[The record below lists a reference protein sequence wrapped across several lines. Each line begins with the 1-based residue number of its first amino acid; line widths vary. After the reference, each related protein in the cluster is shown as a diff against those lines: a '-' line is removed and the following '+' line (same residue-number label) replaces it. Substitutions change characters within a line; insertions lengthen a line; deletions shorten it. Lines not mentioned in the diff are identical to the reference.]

1 MVVRPFISSRHGCK
15 RRTNAMNGLIIG
27 AGVIAGMTTAGHFAV
42 GSKQFLAPMLESQF
56 EQVPKKVMHC
66 VFHYVSAFL
75 LFSTLALLLAGF
87 EIDLG
92 GGNTALVRFIGL
104 NYLAFAIWQLAI
116 ATASGIPRGIFKLF
130 QWVFFLAIAVLAFAG
145 TLLTN

>member
-1 MVVRPFISSRHGCK
+1 
-15 RRTNAMNGLIIG
+15 MNGLIIA
-27 AGVIAGMTTAGHFAV
+27 AGVIAGMTTMGHFVV
-42 GSKQFLAPMLESQF
+42 GSKQFLAPMLGSQF

-66 VFHYVSAFL
+66 VFHYVSVFL

-87 EIDLG
+87 EIDIG

-116 ATASGIPRGIFKLF
+116 ATTSGIPRGVFKLF
-130 QWVFFLAIAVLAFAG
+130 QWVLFLAIAGLAFAG